1 MDNDELKTLWAK
13 RNRELEA
20 SMRLNTALLQQ
31 WNLRAVDTSLKRL
44 TRGLTLELIL
54 NLGAIVLI
62 GAFVAAH
69 VREPQ
74 FLIPAIALEI
84 YAIALVVALG
94 RQLAEIGALDYDEP
108 VVAIQ
113 KRLEA
118 LRVRRIR
125 STLATLLFA
134 PLMWVPLLVVGARG
148 FFGLD
153 VYAAGPLWLTA
164 NLLFGLAV
172 IPIAVAF
179 ANRYGARIAQH
190 TAMRG
195 LADTVAGR
203 SLAAALDSLDSIR
216 RFEREG

>member
-1 MDNDELKTLWAK
+1 MENDELKTLWAA
-13 RNRELEA
+13 RSRELEA

-44 TRGLTLELIL
+44 AWGVTFELIL
-54 NLGAIVLI
+54 NLPAIVLL
-62 GAFVAAH
+62 GVFMAAH

-74 FLIPAIALEI
+74 FLIPAIALDI
-84 YAIALVVALG
+84 YAIALVVAGG

-125 STLATLLFA
+125 ITLATLLFA

-148 FFGLD
+148 LFGLD
-153 VYAAGPLWLTA
+153 VYAAGPLWLAA

-172 IPIAVAF
+172 IPIAIAI

-190 TAMRG
+190 TAMRR
-195 LADTVAGR
+195 LADAIAGR
-203 SLAAALDSLDSIR
+203 SLVAALDSLDSIR
-216 RFEREG
+216 RFERER